1 MSELWPLLFSPT
13 PMANYGRVCFF
24 FSTQNLL
31 IPLKFPLISNNP
43 QPPARHCVCVCV
55 YAHFLWLM
63 NVCSRCICVR
73 IHLCL
78 VWACVCVCVCV
89 ITRGSY
95 WISSQCRGRLR
106 NFINRHVPRQ
116 TRTDTQC
123 TCHYTVTQDGCLCR
137 QATHAPVYVEQGRAH
152 SCKHTL
158 SVYRLPT
165 CASSLRAPTGLTL
178 TDGSRRQ
185 AHMPTY
191 YTEKLCCALDT
202 SSSWEFSEM
211 WRIEAVCF

>member
-1 MSELWPLLFSPT
+1 MPHKWWVSSGRYCSPPHPWLIMEEFVFSSPPKISLFRSNSPSFQITPSLL
-13 PMANYGRVCFF
+13 RV
-24 FSTQNLL
+24 
-31 IPLKFPLISNNP
+31 IV
-43 QPPARHCVCVCV
+43 CVCVCV
-55 YAHFLWLM
+55 CTLPVINECVFPLHM
-63 NVCSRCICVR
+63 CSHSSVPCVGM
-73 IHLCL
+73 
-78 VWACVCVCVCV
+78 CVCV

-106 NFINRHVPRQ
+106 NRHVPRQ

-137 QATHAPVYVEQGRAH
+137 QATHAPVYVEQGRAQ